1 MKNIDAKMAQENW
14 SENEVSGLKMV
25 LDLSEKRIV
34 YDMSGR
40 VQIFFYPTGVSAQ
53 LILINYKIALSFLHV
68 KLY

>member
-1 MKNIDAKMAQENW
+1 MA
-14 SENEVSGLKMV
+14 
-25 LDLSEKRIV
+25 LDLSGKRIG